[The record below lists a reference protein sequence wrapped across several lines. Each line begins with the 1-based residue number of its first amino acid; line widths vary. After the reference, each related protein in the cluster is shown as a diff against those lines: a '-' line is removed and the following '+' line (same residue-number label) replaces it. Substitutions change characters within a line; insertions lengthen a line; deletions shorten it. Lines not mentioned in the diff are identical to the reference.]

1 MNLAVP
7 RLGRI
12 EQRGFLIKLL
22 LKRKKLSFLKMP
34 VLTQGCGTGTLTR
47 GLFLI
52 LSCCACFST
61 SWENADL
68 ALRMQVLGF
77 IAINEN

>member
-1 MNLAVP
+1 MNLAIP

-12 EQRGFLIKLL
+12 EQRGFLIQLV
-22 LKRKKLSFLKMP
+22 LKRSSSSLKMS

-47 GLFLI
+47 VLFLI
-52 LSCCACFST
+52 LSHCACFST

-68 ALRMQVLGF
+68 ALRMQVLVF